1 MGAAETGP
9 DPPPVESLMRH
20 QVIVRL
26 GVMVVAVVVGLGAA
40 KVPGQ
45 GELSAQQILTRSAE
59 NYRGATG
66 YAFSGSVATRMT
78 IQGQVQN
85 IDNTLLVAYGGPGRS
100 RFEADTPGG
109 DRTVMITSG
118 DSTWTYSSTLAQY
131 TVQRV
136 TAKPTS
142 GLPAIDPQA
151 SHPMAGYAR
160 LAEHVVEAS
169 LVGRDTATVNG
180 RVIPTY
186 VVDVSYDST
195 VVPATTGTAQAKK
208 RMIID
213 TERFLVVGDASS
225 VERTHPSLPQP
236 IHIEQSARFTSV
248 SWNAPQPD
256 SLFAFVPPAGVTR
269 VDQIGETGSEAE
281 EASDY
286 TGKPAPEFTLADL
299 KGTKRALSAHKGK
312 IVLLDFWAT
321 WCGPCRREMPIVAK
335 MHERYASKGLVVYG
349 VNCSET
355 SAKAQGFV
363 DKYGYKFPIL
373 LDKNGDVQ
381 SKYGITAIPT
391 MFIVDKSGKVS
402 AHMIGGRSEDD
413 LVAALKKAGLDTR
426 P

>member
-1 MGAAETGP
+1 
-9 DPPPVESLMRH
+9 MRQ
-20 QVIVRL
+20 QVNVKI
-26 GVMVVAVVVGLGAA
+26 GVMVLSLIVGLGASR
-40 KVPGQ
+40 VPGE
-45 GELSAQQILTRSAE
+45 GELSAQQILARSAE
-59 NYRGATG
+59 NYRGVTG

-78 IQGQVQN
+78 VQGQVQN
-85 IDNTLLVAYGGPGRS
+85 IDNSLLVAYGGPGRS
-100 RFEADTPGG
+100 RFEADTPN
-109 DRTVMITSG
+109 DRTVIITSG
-118 DSTWTYSSTLAQY
+118 ESTWTYSSTLAQY
-131 TVQRV
+131 TVQHV

-151 SHPMAGYAR
+151 SHPFAGYAR
-160 LAEHVVEAS
+160 LAEHVTEAS

-180 RVIPTY
+180 RIVPTY
-186 VVDVSYDST
+186 VVDVRYDST
-195 VVPATTGTAQAKK
+195 VVPAATGTAQATK

-236 IHIEQSARFTSV
+236 IHIEQQARFTDI

-269 VDQIGETGSEAE
+269 VEQIGETGGEAE

-286 TGKPAPEFTLADL
+286 TGKPAIDFTLADL
-299 KGTKRALSAHKGK
+299 KGAKRTLSSHKGK

-321 WCGPCRREMPIVAK
+321 WCGPCRREMPIIAK
-335 MHERYASKGLVVYG
+335 MHERYGKKGLVVYG
-349 VNCSET
+349 VNCSES

-373 LDKNGDVQ
+373 LDKTGDVQ
-381 SKYGITAIPT
+381 SKYSITAIPT
-391 MFIVDKSGKVS
+391 VFIVDKSGKVS

-413 LVAALKKAGLDTR
+413 LVAALKKAGLDTG